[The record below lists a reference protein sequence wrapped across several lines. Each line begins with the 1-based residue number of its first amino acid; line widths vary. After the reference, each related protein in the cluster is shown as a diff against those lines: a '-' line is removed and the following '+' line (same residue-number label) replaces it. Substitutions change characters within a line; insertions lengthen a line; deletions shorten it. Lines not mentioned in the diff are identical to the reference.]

1 MGPMGNLAAIP
12 GDVAYGGE
20 LGNGG
25 IMVDSAARRA
35 ERRVM
40 ELLDPGESDRITGQ
54 PGVADEATVP
64 ATCCVDRGR
73 WGECS
78 VDDACSVHDVDSLP
92 YRSGKS
98 QTLTTLRQRELLPGQ
113 EHLGVVGDHVGV
125 ALLLAAAWLALAKL
139 HARHPG
145 PDSGL
150 CSPRPPSP

>member
-1 MGPMGNLAAIP
+1 MGPMGKLAAIP
-12 GDVAYGGE
+12 GGVAYGGE

-78 VDDACSVHDVDSLP
+78 VDDACSVHDIDSLP
-92 YRSGKS
+92 YD
-98 QTLTTLRQRELLPGQ
+98 ELLPGQ
-113 EHLGVVGDHVGV
+113 GHLGVVGDHVGV

>member
-1 MGPMGNLAAIP
+1 MGPMGKLAAIP

-54 PGVADEATVP
+54 PGVAGQATVP

-73 WGECS
+73 WDECS

-92 YRSGKS
+92 YDGTSWRDGEGRLDRLSVERG
-98 QTLTTLRQRELLPGQ
+98 
-113 EHLGVVGDHVGV
+113 HGVVPSDVV
-125 ALLLAAAWLALAKL
+125 AAKNNSAIAL
-139 HARHPG
+139 
-145 PDSGL
+145 S
-150 CSPRPPSP
+150 